1 MRKVV
6 FSLTVIGLHC
16 RKWFTA
22 LLSQFTPAGPDLRQV
37 QIYTS
42 SRFTPESWPLP
53 PIAPGC
59 PLPGGIY
66 TFTTETALTIVK
78 CFCLRSGAATFS
90 QALCK
95 ALGNR
100 LVGRVWLRCRK
111 WVQHTNTAPSPLQ
124 TLTPHCTLYLVNR
137 PMTRVEGQPLAA
149 APVTI
154 QLVWLEVKPKVL
166 KCF

>member
-1 MRKVV
+1 MAPSASLLSFTHTMRKWAGRQTRRRGKNEK
-6 FSLTVIGLHC
+6 SCLLLDCDWSPLC

-37 QIYTS
+37 QIYTSS

-78 CFCLRSGAATFS
+78 CFRLRSGAATFS

-111 WVQHTNTAPSPLQ
+111 WVQHTNTAPSPPFSRL
-124 TLTPHCTLYLVNR
+124 
-137 PMTRVEGQPLAA
+137 
-149 APVTI
+149 
-154 QLVWLEVKPKVL
+154 
-166 KCF
+166 